1 MFFIDLM
8 YLVRENATSF
18 DFTLCLCF
26 LGYKTKLAD
35 HGLDNIIENVFSG
48 ALPLLFKFGWC

>member
-35 HGLDNIIENVFSG
+35 HGLDNIIENVFFG
-48 ALPLLFKFGWC
+48 ALPLLFKFG